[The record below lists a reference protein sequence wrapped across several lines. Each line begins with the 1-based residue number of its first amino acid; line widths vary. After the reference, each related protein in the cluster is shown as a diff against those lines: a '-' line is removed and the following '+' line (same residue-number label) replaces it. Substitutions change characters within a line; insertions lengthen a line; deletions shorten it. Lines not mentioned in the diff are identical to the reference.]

1 MKADLFWI
9 PDPWLRRLAIAA
21 RPRGADWL
29 EDEANGWRC
38 AGIDMIVSHLEKAEA
53 AQLDLLDEAQSVEKS
68 GIRFISFPIP
78 DRGIPASTRD
88 AVRLMGEIA
97 NALQQGKNVAVHC
110 RQGIGRSGLI

>member
-1 MKADLFWI
+1 MVGSL
-9 PDPWLRRLAIAA
+9 LALCWSPA
-21 RPRGADWL
+21 
-29 EDEANGWRC
+29 
-38 AGIDMIVSHLEKAEA
+38 
-53 AQLDLLDEAQSVEKS
+53 VEKS

-110 RQGIGRSGLI
+110 RQGVGRSGLIAAGVLMNSGMNPGEAIRVVSSVRGAAIPETSEQRQWTEQLPLAVSAARK